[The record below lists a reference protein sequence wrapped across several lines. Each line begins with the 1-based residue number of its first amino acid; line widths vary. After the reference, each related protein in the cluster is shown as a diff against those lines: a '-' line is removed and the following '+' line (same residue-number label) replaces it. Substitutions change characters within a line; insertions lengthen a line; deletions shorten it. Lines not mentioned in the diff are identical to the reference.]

1 MGTKVRETSR
11 LNWTRLLETE
21 GVEHWD
27 LPEYPDIQEAD
38 TDVFYDVDSA
48 DRVDKLAER
57 FYGSRDLW
65 WIIALANNLRLL
77 PNDMFLKQRL
87 RIPSSKRVFTEIL
100 RRPSRGREGR

>member
-1 MGTKVRETSR
+1 
-11 LNWTRLLETE
+11 
-21 GVEHWD
+21 VEYWD

-48 DRVDKLAER
+48 DRIDKLAER
-57 FYGSRDLW
+57 FYGARDLW

-100 RRPSRGREGR
+100 RRPLRGREGR